1 MHNYNASIAYPG
13 AKRNRIPVG
22 CGVCRAEIMR
32 HLAGGGYGDGGCL
45 GDLILVLKVV
55 LHGLLFALNIGF
67 QCSLHSVGLAL
78 GGLHD
83 GYGVAAHHHGGN
95 RGGKALVA
103 AVLKAQQGEHDVFQ
117 LVVQLVGLV
126 LGAVAVDGGE
136 LAVLAF
142 GEDHI
147 VFVFLVG
154 AGIVE
159 DLGII
164 LRGGGVGLAAG
175 GAAHKGKQG
184 QPRQQGGDESF
195 HSRVVLS
202 YPVLRVAE
210 LRRSARLVCAV
221 LRLVYHIRTRR
232 AEDCRKMVTVL

>member
-1 MHNYNASIAYPG
+1 M
-13 AKRNRIPVG
+13 
-22 CGVCRAEIMR
+22 
-32 HLAGGGYGDGGCL
+32 
-45 GDLILVLKVV
+45 
-55 LHGLLFALNIGF
+55 LHGLLLAGHIGF
-67 QCSLHSVGLAL
+67 QCALHSVGLAL
-78 GGLHD
+78 GGFDD
-83 GYGVAAHHHGGN
+83 GHGIAAHHHGRDG
-95 RGGKALVA
+95 GGKVG
-103 AVLKAQQGEHDVFQ
+103 VHVIFQIQQGQQYAAH
-117 LVVQLVGLV
+117 LIVQLAGLV

-184 QPRQQGGDESF
+184 QPCQQGGDESF